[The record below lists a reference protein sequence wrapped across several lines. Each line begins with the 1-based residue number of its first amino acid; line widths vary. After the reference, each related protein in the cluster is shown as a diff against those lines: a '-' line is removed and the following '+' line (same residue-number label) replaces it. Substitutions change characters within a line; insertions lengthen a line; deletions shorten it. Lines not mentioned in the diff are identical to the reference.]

1 MAAHQKLYLSAAPAQ
16 QPRLSSPTSACC
28 RLCATQVKG
37 YPTLKVY
44 HKGGE
49 AKVYRGGRD
58 LEALKTFI
66 EESSAE
72 LLGETTE

>member
-1 MAAHQKLYLSAAPAQ
+1 MLCPA
-16 QPRLSSPTSACC
+16 SACC
-28 RLCATQVKG
+28 DTCCCWFVDAQVKG

-49 AKVYRGGRD
+49 VKVYRGGRD
-58 LEALKTFI
+58 LEALKTYI